1 MLTELVIRDLAL
13 IEHAS
18 LVFGPGLN
26 AITGETGAGKSLL
39 VGALELLRG
48 ERPRPGIVRSGARRS
63 VVEGRFLVPR
73 GAATEPLERWLRNH
87 LPQVLDDWEAEGAA
101 EERELILGR
110 SVGADG
116 RTKAYVDQ
124 RPVTRKVLAEL
135 APRLFEIHGQND
147 HQKLLDASE
156 QLILLDHA
164 GRLGKK
170 VDAYRRAR
178 ARWLS
183 KVEEALR
190 LKEEQQERRDR
201 LDLVRFQ
208 HGEIRAAA
216 PDPQERS
223 ALTPERELLRSAE
236 GLKGDL
242 AALVDGL
249 VEADDA
255 LLDRLRRAER
265 TVSRWRESVSA
276 LSAPAAELEAACA
289 HLEEAAR
296 TLRSLVDEL
305 EVDPDRLEAV
315 EGRLAE
321 LERLE
326 RKYERDAAG
335 LLALAEALE
344 AEIER
349 LEGEEQSLAEIGREV
364 GAARTQLIERGG
376 ELRRGRKAVRP
387 RLVRAV
393 HKALEQ
399 LGLPKAEF
407 DLRLGQRSGEIER
420 SHAGLDGLDRA
431 ALESDRKLFSER
443 GMDRIEFLLSANPG
457 EPLQKLRHVAS
468 GGETARIMLA
478 LRSVLAR
485 SGAGRDRTL
494 VFDEIDAGVGGRL
507 GPAVGAHLGRLGTVH
522 QVLCVTHLPAIAAV
536 ADRHLRVTKLVH
548 EGRTMT
554 RVEELSGEARV
565 EEVADMIAG
574 GGDQDTARA
583 EARRLL
589 AARSR

>member
-18 LVFGPGLN
+18 LVLGPGLN

-48 ERPRPGIVRSGARRS
+48 ERPRPGIVRSGAQRT
-63 VVEGRFLVPR
+63 VVEGRFVVPR
-73 GAATEPLERWLRNH
+73 GEATEPLERWLRNH
-87 LPQVLDDWEAEGAA
+87 LPQVLEDWGEEGA

-110 SVGADG
+110 AVGKDG

-156 QLILLDHA
+156 QLIMLDHY
-164 GRLGKK
+164 GRLVKQ
-170 VDAYRRAR
+170 VDAYRRSR
-178 ARWLS
+178 SRWLTR
-183 KVEEALR
+183 VERAVR

-201 LDLVRFQ
+201 LDLIRFQ
-208 HGEIRAAA
+208 LGEIRAAA
-216 PDPQERS
+216 PDPEERS
-223 ALTPERELLRSAE
+223 QLGPERELLRNAE

-242 AALVDGL
+242 AALVEGL
-249 VEADDA
+249 SEADDA
-255 LLDRLRRAER
+255 LLDRLRRAEQ
-265 TVSRWRESVSA
+265 TVSRWKESVTA
-276 LSAPAAELEAACA
+276 LSGPASELEAACA

-296 TLRSLVDEL
+296 ALRSLVDEL

-321 LERLE
+321 FERLE
-326 RKYERDAAG
+326 RKYQRDPAG
-335 LLALAEALE
+335 LLALADALQAEIGRLE
-344 AEIER
+344 AEEA
-349 LEGEEQSLAEIGREV
+349 SLTEVGREV
-364 GAARTQLIERGG
+364 GAARTQLLERGG

-387 RLVRAV
+387 RLMRAV

-407 DLRLGQRSGEIER
+407 DLRLGQRNGEIDR
-420 SHAGLDGLDRA
+420 GHAGLDGLDRA
-431 ALESDRKLFSER
+431 ALESDRRLFSER
-443 GMDRIEFLLSANPG
+443 GMDRIEFTLSANPG

-507 GPAVGAHLGRLGTVH
+507 GPAVGAHLGRLGAHH

-536 ADRHLRVTKLVH
+536 AERHLRVAKLVH

-554 RVEELSGEARV
+554 RVEELTGEARV

-574 GGDQDTARA
+574 GGDQATARA

-589 AARSR
+589 ATRSR